1 MKALDSRL
9 LRRATAVRRYLG
21 VSSLIAVTSGLLVI
35 VSAFA
40 ISELV
45 VLAFQDRA
53 GLGEMRGAL
62 IVLGLAVLGRAVLAW
77 GGQVA
82 AHRAS
87 ADVKSQLR
95 REFLTHTIRLG
106 PSWLARQQVGD
117 LATLATHGTDAIDD
131 YFAQYLPALITAFFL
146 PATVVVVVLSQD
158 VLAGFII
165 LGTVSLIPLFGAL
178 IGRGTA
184 QATRRQWRTLAVL
197 GGHFLDVV
205 QGLPTLLLFGRAKG
219 QIEAIRRRADEHRRA
234 TMRTLRLTFLS
245 SSALEFIATISV
257 AVVAVS
263 IGLRLLHGTID
274 LRTGL
279 VVLILAPEA
288 YAPLRQVA
296 AQFHASAAGVAAA
309 ESIFAVVESSAPVE
323 PSRSGATHVTDVA
336 RTTLRIEGLRVQY
349 DRARPALECADLVV
363 HPGEYVGV
371 AGPSGCGKTTLLW
384 VLLRFVAPTT
394 GRVILDGPEGRLD
407 LVDVDPDA
415 WRSQLAWVPQEPW
428 LAPASIA
435 ENVLLARPDAE
446 PAAVTRALYQ
456 ANATDFVNDLPEG
469 LATIVGENGF
479 GLSAGQR
486 QRIALARAFLR
497 DAPLVLLDEPT
508 AHLDATTEA
517 AVADAVRRLARSRT
531 VIAVAHRPA
540 LLADCDR
547 IVRLGSPL
555 ATALP

>member
-1 MKALDSRL
+1 
-9 LRRATAVRRYLG
+9 
-21 VSSLIAVTSGLLVI
+21 
-35 VSAFA
+35 
-40 ISELV
+40 
-45 VLAFQDRA
+45 
-53 GLGEMRGAL
+53 
-62 IVLGLAVLGRAVLAW
+62 
-77 GGQVA
+77 
-82 AHRAS
+82 
-87 ADVKSQLR
+87 
-95 REFLTHTIRLG
+95 
-106 PSWLARQQVGD
+106 
-117 LATLATHGTDAIDD
+117 
-131 YFAQYLPALITAFFL
+131 
-146 PATVVVVVLSQD
+146 
-158 VLAGFII
+158 
-165 LGTVSLIPLFGAL
+165 
-178 IGRGTA
+178 
-184 QATRRQWRTLAVL
+184 
-197 GGHFLDVV
+197 
-205 QGLPTLLLFGRAKG
+205 
-219 QIEAIRRRADEHRRA
+219 
-234 TMRTLRLTFLS
+234 
-245 SSALEFIATISV
+245 
-257 AVVAVS
+257 
-263 IGLRLLHGTID
+263 
-274 LRTGL
+274 
-279 VVLILAPEA
+279 VLILAPEA

-435 ENVLLARPDAE
+435 ENVLLARPDAT
-446 PAAVTRALYQ
+446 PAAVTRALHQ

>member
-1 MKALDSRL
+1 MKALDPRL
-9 LRRATAVRRYLG
+9 LRHAAASRRYLAI
-21 VSSLIAVTSGLLVI
+21 SSLVAVTSGLLVI
-35 VSAFA
+35 VAAFA

-53 GLGEMRGAL
+53 GLVEMRGSL
-62 IVLGLAVLGRAVLAW
+62 IVLGLAVLGRAFLAW
-77 GGQVA
+77 AGQVA
-82 AHRAS
+82 AHRAA

-95 REFLTHTIRLG
+95 RELLRHTIRLG
-106 PSWLARQQVGD
+106 PSWLARQQVGE
-117 LATLATHGTDAIDD
+117 LATLATSGADAIDD
-131 YFAQYLPALITAFFL
+131 YFAQYLPTLITAVFL
-146 PATVVVVVLSQD
+146 PAAVVVVVLSQD
-158 VLAGFII
+158 VLAGVII
-165 LGTVSLIPLFGAL
+165 LGTLSLIPLFGVL

-219 QIEAIRRRADEHRRA
+219 QIEAIRRRAEDHRRA
-234 TMRTLRLTFLS
+234 TMRTLRLTFVS
-245 SSALEFIATISV
+245 SAALEFIATISV

-263 IGLRLLHGTID
+263 IGLRLLHGAID

-309 ESIFAVVESSAPVE
+309 ESIFAVIESPTPMATP
-323 PSRSGATHVTDVA
+323 RSGATRVVNVA
-336 RTTLRIEGLRVQY
+336 RTTLRVEGLSVQY
-349 DRARPALECADLVV
+349 DRERPALECADLVV

-394 GRVILDGPEGRLD
+394 GRVILDGPAGQLD
-407 LVDVDPDA
+407 LDDVDPDA
-415 WRSQLAWVPQEPW
+415 WRSLLAWVPQEPW
-428 LAPASIA
+428 LAPANIA
-435 ENVLLARPDAE
+435 DNVLLARPDASRRPS
-446 PAAVTRALYQ
+446 PARCTEQCHRVRERSPGRTGHDRRRERL
-456 ANATDFVNDLPEG
+456 
-469 LATIVGENGF
+469 

-497 DAPLVLLDEPT
+497 DARWCSSTSRRRISMQLTRPPS
-508 AHLDATTEA
+508 
-517 AVADAVRRLARSRT
+517 ADAIQRLARSRT
-531 VIAVAHRPA
+531 VVAVAHRPA
-540 LLADCDR
+540 LLADCDC
-547 IVRLGSPL
+547 IIRLGSPL
-555 ATALP
+555 ATAST

>member
-1 MKALDSRL
+1 MKALDPRL
-9 LRRATAVRRYLG
+9 LRHAAASRRYLAI
-21 VSSLIAVTSGLLVI
+21 SSLVAVTSGLLVI
-35 VSAFA
+35 LAAFA

-53 GLGEMRGAL
+53 GLVEMRGAL
-62 IVLGLAVLGRAVLAW
+62 IVLGLAVLGRALLAW
-77 GGQVA
+77 AGQVA
-82 AHRAS
+82 AHRAA

-95 REFLTHTIRLG
+95 RELLRHTIRLG
-106 PSWLARQQVGD
+106 PSWLARQQVGE
-117 LATLATHGTDAIDD
+117 LTTLATYGADAIDD
-131 YFAQYLPALITAFFL
+131 YFAQYLPALITAAFL
-146 PATVVVVVLSQD
+146 PAAVVVVVLSQD
-158 VLAGFII
+158 VLAGAII
-165 LGTVSLIPLFGAL
+165 LGTLSLIPLFGML

-205 QGLPTLLLFGRAKG
+205 QGLPTLLLFGRARG
-219 QIEAIRRRADEHRRA
+219 QVEAIRRQADEHRRA

-245 SSALEFIATISV
+245 SAALEFIATISV

-263 IGLRLLHGTID
+263 IGLRLLHGAID

-309 ESIFAVVESSAPVE
+309 ESIFAVIESATPIAT
-323 PSRSGATHVTDVA
+323 PRSGATRVA
-336 RTTLRIEGLRVQY
+336 EVAGTTLRIEGLGVQY
-349 DRARPALECADLVV
+349 DRERPALECADLVV

-394 GRVILDGPEGRLD
+394 GRVILDGPEGRIDLD
-407 LVDVDPDA
+407 DVDPDR

-435 ENVLLARPDAE
+435 DNVLLARPDAE
-446 PAAVTRALYQ
+446 PEAVARALHR
-456 ANATDFVNDLPEG
+456 ANATEFVNDLPDG

-508 AHLDATTEA
+508 AHLDATNEA
-517 AVADAVRRLARSRT
+517 AVADAIRRLARSRT

-547 IVRLGSPL
+547 IVRLGAPL
-555 ATALP
+555 ATAST

>member
-9 LRRATAVRRYLG
+9 LRRATAVQRYLV

-62 IVLGLAVLGRAVLAW
+62 IVLGLAVLGRAGLAW

-158 VLAGFII
+158 VLAGVII
-165 LGTVSLIPLFGAL
+165 LGTLSLIPLFGAL

-257 AVVAVS
+257 AVVA
-263 IGLRLLHGTID
+263 GTID

-309 ESIFAVVESSAPVE
+309 ESIFAVIESSAPVE
-323 PSRSGATHVTDVA
+323 PPRSGATHAVDVA
-336 RTTLRIEGLRVQY
+336 RTTLRIEELRVQY

-394 GRVILDGPEGRLD
+394 GRVILDGPEGPLD

-435 ENVLLARPDAE
+435 ENVLLARPDAT

-517 AVADAVRRLARSRT
+517 SVADAVRRLARSRT

-540 LLADCDR
+540 LLADCDQ
-547 IVRLGSPL
+547 IG
-555 ATALP
+555 

>member
-1 MKALDSRL
+1 
-9 LRRATAVRRYLG
+9 
-21 VSSLIAVTSGLLVI
+21 
-35 VSAFA
+35 
-40 ISELV
+40 
-45 VLAFQDRA
+45 
-53 GLGEMRGAL
+53 MRGAL

-87 ADVKSQLR
+87 ADVKSELR
-95 REFLTHTIRLG
+95 RELLHTIRLG

-158 VLAGFII
+158 VLAGLII
-165 LGTVSLIPLFGAL
+165 LGTLSLIPLFGAL

-309 ESIFAVVESSAPVE
+309 ESIFAVIESCAPVE
-323 PSRSGATHVTDVA
+323 PSRSGATHVMDVA

-349 DRARPALECADLVV
+349 DRARSGA
-363 HPGEYVGV
+363 GV
-371 AGPSGCGKTTLLW
+371 RRPRRAPRRIRGCGRPER
-384 VLLRFVAPTT
+384 LRKDHSAVGAAPVRGADD
-394 GRVILDGPEGRLD
+394 GRVILDGPPGPLD

-435 ENVLLARPDAE
+435 DNVLLARPDAE
-446 PAAVTRALYQ
+446 PAAVTPRAVPSQCHRVRERSSRGTSHDRRRKRLW
-456 ANATDFVNDLPEG
+456 AVRWATAADRAGRRV
-469 LATIVGENGF
+469 
-479 GLSAGQR
+479 SAG
-486 QRIALARAFLR
+486 
-497 DAPLVLLDEPT
+497 APLVLLDEPT
-508 AHLDATTEA
+508 AHLDATSEA
-517 AVADAVRRLARSRT
+517 AVADAIRRLARSRT

-555 ATALP
+555 VTALAMRAGLIASTGLLPG

>member
-9 LRRATAVRRYLG
+9 LRHAAAGRRYLAF
-21 VSSLIAVTSGLLVI
+21 SSLIAVTSGLLVI
-35 VSAFA
+35 VAAFA

-53 GLGEMRGAL
+53 RLADMRGPL
-62 IVLGLAVLGRAVLAW
+62 IVLGLAVLGRAMLAW
-77 GGQVA
+77 AGQVA
-82 AHRAS
+82 AHRAA

-95 REFLTHTIRLG
+95 RRLLTHTIKLG

-117 LATLATHGTDAIDD
+117 LATLATHGVEAIDD
-131 YFAQYLPALITAFFL
+131 YFAQYLPAVITALFL

-158 VLAGFII
+158 LLAGVII
-165 LGTVSLIPLFGAL
+165 LSTLVLIPLFGAL

-184 QATRRQWRTLAVL
+184 HATRRQWRTLAVL

-219 QIEAIRRRADEHRRA
+219 QVEAIRGRADEHRRA
-234 TMRTLRLTFLS
+234 TMKTLRLTFLS

-263 IGLRLLHGTID
+263 IGLRLLHGEID

-279 VVLILAPEA
+279 AVLILAPEA

-309 ESIFAVVESSAPVE
+309 ESIFAVIESPAPIR
-323 PSRSGATHVTDVA
+323 PPRSGAARVVDAA
-336 RTTLRIEGLRVQY
+336 RTTLRIEGLGVQY

-363 HPGEYVGV
+363 RAGEYVGV

-384 VLLRFVAPTT
+384 VLLRFVAPTS
-394 GRVILDGPEGRLD
+394 GRVILDGPDGEID
-407 LVDVDPDA
+407 LEDVDPDA

-435 ENVLLARPDAE
+435 DNVLLARPDAE
-446 PAAVTRALYQ
+446 PEAVVRALRQ
-456 ANATDFVNDLPEG
+456 ANAIEFVNDLPDR
-469 LATIVGENGF
+469 LATTVGENGF

-508 AHLDATTEA
+508 AHLDATNEG

-547 IVRLGSPL
+547 VIRLGSPL
-555 ATALP
+555 ARAST

>member
-1 MKALDSRL
+1 
-9 LRRATAVRRYLG
+9 
-21 VSSLIAVTSGLLVI
+21 
-35 VSAFA
+35 
-40 ISELV
+40 
-45 VLAFQDRA
+45 
-53 GLGEMRGAL
+53 MRGPL
-62 IVLGLAVLGRAVLAW
+62 IVLGLTVLVRAFLAW
-77 GGQVA
+77 AGQVA
-82 AHRAS
+82 AHRAA

-95 REFLTHTIRLG
+95 RELLRHTIRLG
-106 PSWLARQQVGD
+106 PSWLARQQVGE
-117 LATLATHGTDAIDD
+117 LATLATSGADAIDD
-131 YFAQYLPALITAFFL
+131 YFAQYLPTLITAVFL
-146 PATVVVVVLSQD
+146 PAAVVVVVLSQD
-158 VLAGFII
+158 VLAGVII
-165 LGTVSLIPLFGAL
+165 LGTLSLIPLFGVL

-197 GGHFLDVV
+197 GGHFLDVI

-219 QIEAIRRRADEHRRA
+219 QIEAIRRRAVDHRRA
-234 TMRTLRLTFLS
+234 TMRTLRLTFVS
-245 SSALEFIATISV
+245 SAALEFIATISV

-263 IGLRLLHGTID
+263 IGLRLLHGAID

-279 VVLILAPEA
+279 IVLILAPEA

-309 ESIFAVVESSAPVE
+309 ESIFAVIESPTPMATPH
-323 PSRSGATHVTDVA
+323 SGATRVVNVA
-336 RTTLRIEGLRVQY
+336 RTTLRVEGLSVQY
-349 DRARPALECADLVV
+349 DRERPALECADLVV

-394 GRVILDGPEGRLD
+394 GRVILDGPAGQLD
-407 LVDVDPDA
+407 LDDVDPDA
-415 WRSQLAWVPQEPW
+415 WRSLLAWVPQEPW

-446 PAAVTRALYQ
+446 PEAVARALHR
-456 ANATDFVNDLPEG
+456 ANATEFVKDLPDG

-508 AHLDATTEA
+508 AHLDATNEA
-517 AVADAVRRLARSRT
+517 AVADAVQRLARRRT
-531 VIAVAHRPA
+531 VVAVAHRPA

-547 IVRLGSPL
+547 IIRLGSPL
-555 ATALP
+555 ATAST